1 MFERGYSLVEMV
13 VVVAI
18 LMVGAAVAAPTLR
31 AYSVESQLV
40 GVGQKFK
47 MSFLRARSIA
57 TRRSTYTAIRFERR
71 QGDVYYSLY
80 VDGNSNGV
88 LAADI
93 LNGVDTRLE
102 GPFLLTTGA
111 PDVRVAID
119 PGTPAIPP
127 DSGMLAMGDP
137 IRFGPSDTLSFS
149 PLGTATPGTFYLAGV
164 GAHGA
169 VRVTPATSRVRI
181 MICRGGRWRER

>member
-1 MFERGYSLVEMV
+1 MSQRGPSLVEII

-31 AYSVESQLV
+31 AYSVESQLL
-40 GVGQKFK
+40 GVGRTFK
-47 MSFLRARSIA
+47 LRFLRARSIA
-57 TRRSTYTAIRFERR
+57 TKKSVYTAIRFERR
-71 QGDVYYSLY
+71 PEGTFYSLY

-93 LNGVDTRLE
+93 RSGADSRIE
-102 GPFLLTTGA
+102 GPFLLTSGA

-127 DSGMLAMGDP
+127 DSGVLDTGDP

-149 PLGTATPGTFYLAGV
+149 PLGTATPGTFYRAGV
-164 GAHGA
+164 GAQGA
-169 VRVTPATSRVRI
+169 VRVTPATARVRL